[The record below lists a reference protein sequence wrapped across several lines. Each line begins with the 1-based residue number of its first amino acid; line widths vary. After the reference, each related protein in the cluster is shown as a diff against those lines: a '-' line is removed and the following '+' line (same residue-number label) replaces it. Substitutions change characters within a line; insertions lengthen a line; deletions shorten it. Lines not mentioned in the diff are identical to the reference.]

1 MKLILTFLSILVLY
15 SNASFSKQ
23 HLCERTRLETLGFK
37 DKEAAESWY
46 PKKISITTNM
56 EMKIATIYN
65 EEVDLCIVANHDT
78 SCLNVAVKVLRKGGT
93 ILFFGEPRANS
104 KIKLD
109 MSLIYSKEIR
119 IITSYS
125 ATNKDF
131 INAIKFIAKNEI
143 DLKKFITHEFK
154 IEDAVKGIK
163 IAKEGRK
170 RIKVI
175 ITANN

>member
-65 EEVDLCIVANHDT
+65 EEVDLWIREDNKRMQT
-78 SCLNVAVKVLRKGGT
+78 SIQQKMSEGHNVIQKYVFLPNGEVHSEISPVVGFAHAGGAVYKC
-93 ILFFGEPRANS
+93 
-104 KIKLD
+104 
-109 MSLIYSKEIR
+109 
-119 IITSYS
+119 
-125 ATNKDF
+125 TNW
-131 INAIKFIAKNEI
+131 
-143 DLKKFITHEFK
+143 KK
-154 IEDAVKGIK
+154 
-163 IAKEGRK
+163 
-170 RIKVI
+170 
-175 ITANN
+175 